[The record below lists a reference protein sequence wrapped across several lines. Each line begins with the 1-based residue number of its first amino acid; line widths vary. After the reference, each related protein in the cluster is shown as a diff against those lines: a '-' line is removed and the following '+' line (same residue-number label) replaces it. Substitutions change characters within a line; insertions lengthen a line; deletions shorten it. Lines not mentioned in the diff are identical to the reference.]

1 MSLCAIVFDFDG
13 VIADTE
19 KLHLRAFQ
27 EVLGKRGIDLGAQ
40 QYYDHYLGLDDAGV
54 LRALARHCGLAV
66 GDVRVE
72 AMLREKAQRYAEL
85 IAGVVVLFDGVNERV
100 RAWSRQVPL
109 AIASGALRSEIERI
123 LRRHDLLACFAAIVS
138 ADDVARGKPAPDPYL
153 IALDRLNAAR
163 LRRRPTPDPGLR
175 TSDFGPRTPDVGP
188 RTPDPGRHDR
198 SIEPANCVAIEDSRP
213 GIEAARAAGMRTV
226 AVTTNHPADALS
238 SADLVVASV
247 ASLDLRILV
256 DLTS

>member
-1 MSLCAIVFDFDG
+1 MLQAIIFDFDG

-27 EVLGKRGIDLGAQ
+27 EVLGRRGIDLGAR

-54 LRALARHCGLAV
+54 LRALARQCGLAL
-66 GDVRVE
+66 GDARVE

-85 IAGVVVLFDGVNERV
+85 IAGGVVLLDGVNERV
-100 RAWSRQVPL
+100 RAWGRQVPL

-123 LRRHDLLACFAAIVS
+123 LQRHHLLECFAAIVS
-138 ADDVARGKPAPDPYL
+138 ADDVARGKPAPEPYL
-153 IALDRLNAAR
+153 AALHRLNAGR
-163 LRRRPTPDPGLR
+163 LRRLPTQDPGPR
-175 TSDFGPRTPDVGP
+175 TSD
-188 RTPDPGRHDR
+188 PGRYDR
-198 SIEPANCVAIEDSRP
+198 SIEPAGCVAIEDSRP
-213 GIEAARAAGMRTV
+213 GIEAARAAAMRTV
-226 AVTTNHPADALS
+226 AVTTNHPAEVLS

-247 ASLDLRILV
+247 ASLDLPILG

>member
-27 EVLGKRGIDLGAQ
+27 EVLGKGGIDLSAQ
-40 QYYDHYLGLDDAGV
+40 QYYDRYLGLDDAGV
-54 LRALARHCGLAV
+54 LRALARHCGLAL

-72 AMLREKAQRYAEL
+72 AMLREKAERYAEL
-85 IAGVVVLFDGVNERV
+85 IAGSVVVFDGVNERV

-138 ADDVARGKPAPDPYL
+138 ADDVALGKPAPEPYL
-153 IALDRLNAAR
+153 TALHRLNAAR
-163 LRRRPTPDPGLR
+163 LRGRTPDL
-175 TSDFGPRTPDVGP
+175 GPRTPDVGP
-188 RTPDPGRHDR
+188 RTPDIGPC
-198 SIEPANCVAIEDSRP
+198 SWPIEPANCVAIEDSRP